1 MKIAFCLMGIVG
13 ADYKHGQGQAVDYRI
28 GHHFHNK
35 HIFEANKDHD
45 IDVFLHSWSKE
56 FEEEIVETYRPR
68 RYLFEDQIDFY
79 QNNIR
84 LNAIKSRWY
93 STKAV
98 MKLKSQCEDENNFK
112 YDFVM
117 VYRFDHIFL
126 RDLIFPDF
134 DTNYFYAAHRDDCS
148 SNQCRCIITNR
159 FYDAWFFGN
168 SEDMDKYSS
177 LYDFWEDYGIRD
189 PHAEVVHHINQ
200 MGLNKRLKHIFYEK
214 VDFDNVRAKIKNC
227 EYTNREFNVD
237 DLEWFSNYPKKRF

>member
-1 MKIAFCLMGIVG
+1 M
-13 ADYKHGQGQAVDYRI
+13 
-28 GHHFHNK
+28 
-35 HIFEANKDHD
+35 
-45 IDVFLHSWSKE
+45 FLHSWSKE

-126 RDLIFPDF
+126 SDLIFPDF
-134 DTNYFYAAHRDDCS
+134 DTNYFYAAHRDDCA

-177 LYDFWEDYGIRD
+177 LYDFWEDYGIWD
-189 PHAEVVHHINQ
+189 PPNVTGHEARWI
-200 MGLNKRLKHIFYEK
+200 RWYEWAWDESPPHWRF
-214 VDFDNVRAKIKNC
+214 VDFERVHEACWRRHTPPDQPAALSIVAHAYILNPI
-227 EYTNREFNVD
+227 
-237 DLEWFSNYPKKRF
+237 